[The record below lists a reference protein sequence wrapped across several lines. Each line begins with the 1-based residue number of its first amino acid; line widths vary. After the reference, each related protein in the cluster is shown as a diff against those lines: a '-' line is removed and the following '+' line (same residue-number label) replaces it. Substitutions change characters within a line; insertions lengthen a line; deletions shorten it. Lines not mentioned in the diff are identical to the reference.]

1 MTAQEFAPVLD
12 AFIKRH
18 DRFILCGHVRP
29 DGDSVASCL
38 AMAYVLKAAGKEPQI
53 YYEGDISHYFWLDQ
67 PFEVL
72 NADTLLKAT
81 RGKFAWMVLDAAD
94 PARTGEAAVCFD
106 LCQESLCIDHHVT
119 KGYADH
125 NLIVPEATSASEVI
139 FRVLEQMNYPFGK
152 PEATALFTGIAF
164 DTGGFRHSSMRPEI
178 YGIADTLAEA
188 GAPITPIM
196 NGLFH
201 TRSLL
206 EQKVRGT
213 VLAKAKLYHGRIVA
227 AEMEG
232 KDLLRLGAGPNHC
245 EGVVADLMEVEEAEA
260 AVFLREL
267 ENGQIRVN
275 MRSKEYVDVAACAKH
290 FGGGGHVRAAG
301 CTLPGPMLLAKKQIL
316 EELEKQLVPKA

>member
-1 MTAQEFAPVLD
+1 MTAREFAPVLKG
-12 AFIKRH
+12 FIERH
-18 DRFILCGHVRP
+18 DRFILCGHIRP

-38 AMAYVLKAAGKEPQI
+38 AMAYVIRRAGKVPQI
-53 YYEGDISHYFWLDQ
+53 YYEGDISRYDWLEQ

-72 NADTLLKAT
+72 DAGSLMKAT
-81 RGKFAWMVLDAAD
+81 RGKFAWMVLDAAE

-119 KGYADH
+119 QGYADY

-139 FRVLEQMNYPFGK
+139 FRVLEAMDHPWEA
-152 PEATALFTGIAF
+152 PEAAALYTGLAF

-178 YGIADTLAEA
+178 YEIARVLTEA

-213 VLAKAKLYHGRIVA
+213 VLAKAKLYRGRIVA

-232 KDLLRLGAGPNHC
+232 KDLLRLGAGPNDC
-245 EGVVADLMEVEEAEA
+245 EGVVADLMEVREAEA
-260 AVFLREL
+260 AVFLREQ

-275 MRSKEYVDVAACAKH
+275 MRSKEYMDVAACARH

-301 CTLPGPMLLAKKQIL
+301 CTLPGPMLLVKKQIL
-316 EELEKQLVPKA
+316 EELEKQLDGNA